1 MGFILCSVSQG
12 KKRKVRNRSV
22 QYAKKYCHCL
32 FSGDLSEIAMLNVP
46 KRRMVMASLSNL
58 AKFLGVY
65 CQWKKMI
72 QRFRIKWITRD
83 TTDKDN

>member
-1 MGFILCSVSQG
+1 M
-12 KKRKVRNRSV
+12 
-22 QYAKKYCHCL
+22 

-65 CQWKKMI
+65 GQWKKMI

-83 TTDKDN
+83 ITDKDN